1 MVEPFARFHGP
12 QPRFGIFFYRSPIP
26 VFCGM
31 QVAKF
36 LVTQAQPL
44 AEISAIQRLVA
55 ICHEQINFD
64 RIRNIFICDKL
75 LRYTL

>member
-1 MVEPFARFHGP
+1 
-12 QPRFGIFFYRSPIP
+12 
-26 VFCGM
+26 M